1 MEFRNQPGCKSGLM
15 CWALGPIKNYIIRK
29 RMKIIGKGAFE
40 APPDLCQKQK
50 KAPRDCGQKRKF
62 LLAY

>member
-1 MEFRNQPGCKSGLM
+1 M